1 MIRQI
6 TVRVQNRPGRLYRIV
21 KALSAADVDL
31 KALEVNERGGGE
43 YGEIHMIANNLQ
55 KASEVLTQLDQPH
68 EVGEVLVVEME
79 DRVGGLAG
87 VLEVLDKNSINIH
100 FMYAFVTRIE
110 GKSLCVFSVDEP
122 GKVRDTMTAA
132 GLVVIEDTTLEGDS
146 KDAGSNQSA
155 LDYYLG
161 GKYFW

>member
-1 MIRQI
+1 
-6 TVRVQNRPGRLYRIV
+6 
-21 KALSAADVDL
+21 
-31 KALEVNERGGGE
+31 
-43 YGEIHMIANNLQ
+43 
-55 KASEVLTQLDQPH
+55 
-68 EVGEVLVVEME
+68 
-79 DRVGGLAG
+79 
-87 VLEVLDKNSINIH
+87 
-100 FMYAFVTRIE
+100 MYAFVTRIE

-146 KDAGSNQSA
+146 KDAWSNQSA